1 MLFQFIHSYLGGKTG
16 TKVVKKKNGNLVR
29 LHWFLTCII
38 FFDVTIPVSDIYT
51 LRKKKHIPFK
61 PVNLKFSDNLVR
73 VAPNKALQVMG
84 CYFQF
89 FILMQQILQK
99 INETAL
105 RESL

>member
-1 MLFQFIHSYLGGKTG
+1 METWW
-16 TKVVKKKNGNLVR
+16 
-29 LHWFLTCII
+29 LHWFLKGI
-38 FFDVTIPVSDIYT
+38 FFDVTIPVCDIYT

-89 FILMQQILQK
+89 FILTQQILQK
-99 INETAL
+99 INETTL
-105 RESL
+105 GESLRKLSKKFCTGVNFYFNES